1 MRTTKAIIHL
11 ENLRHNVA
19 SIKSTLKKGI
29 KMCVAIKADAYGHGA
44 VPCAKVA
51 VEAGADYLAIAT
63 VDEGIELRT
72 NGIKIPLLLLSLCS
86 PEEIPDA
93 VRYGLTPFVF
103 DSEYIQLFAGVC
115 KSVGIKDFPVHLA
128 VDTGM
133 GRIGYLADELDYA
146 VEDVK
151 KIADFF

>member
-11 ENLRHNVA
+11 ENLKHNVS
-19 SIKSTLKKGI
+19 SIKSLLEKKV

-44 VPCAKVA
+44 VPCAKAA

-72 NGIKIPLLLLSLCS
+72 NGIKVPLILLSLCS

-103 DSEYIQLFAGVC
+103 CRCL
-115 KSVGIKDFPVHLA
+115 
-128 VDTGM
+128 
-133 GRIGYLADELDYA
+133 
-146 VEDVK
+146 
-151 KIADFF
+151 